1 MAEGRRM
8 TDLGI
13 RFVVSFVEV
22 QNNPNISEGDAATSA
37 SLPAYIDAIKAELDD
52 ITYDPEASP
61 RVCTIKHNLN
71 AILVANKSEALPFE

>member
-1 MAEGRRM
+1 M

-22 QNNPNISEGDAATSA
+22 QNNPNVSEGDAATTA

-52 ITYDPEASP
+52 ITYDPAASP